1 VAFDNHE
8 LNYPSI
14 NQPCNLGGDMT
25 KKQYQLTEKGKK
37 LLEKLNS
44 SINMQD
50 FAAEL
55 LGLEP
60 MKGKNERRSK
70 RNKI

>member
-1 VAFDNHE
+1 
-8 LNYPSI
+8 
-14 NQPCNLGGDMT
+14 MT